1 MPKSLYSC
9 ASGPE
14 AEDYRFAAFLPFLHY
29 KPAFATFNF
38 CYPLYA
44 DVSNSAG
51 IAADRERNI
60 SEWLK
65 YMNNGIPRQ
74 AVHEVLY
81 ATSPSDFE
89 ALTKGERIM
98 TAQKLTFNPFFRWLM
113 MPEHKDAREY
123 MRFAKYSE
131 IISSLR
137 DDPWEEDMIDD
148 LRDATFIPKWRA
160 AASQIKDKFIADRFS
175 FQFLRF
181 HFYFKDA
188 DSVVAEYERGFANN
202 ATPSVIKPWAE
213 EYYAVAVKDDIKA
226 NYHFA
231 QSFGTCDD
239 KKLVCVMHFNR
250 EAVEP
255 TLKLAKTDKE
265 RFNIWAIYA
274 TNDPGKHL
282 ETLEKLYRLE
292 PANDLL
298 EMLVARE
305 INKLEDWILTPAL
318 TGAQPAVREQ
328 PNYESIDW
336 SNYEKAIAEL
346 NAKTVA
352 EDRVY
357 LKQFAEFV
365 NKIVREGKVSNKPYW
380 LLAAAYTNFLNDNLT
395 EAKNRLSQHR
405 AAGTGAFRETAD
417 VLDLMI
423 RSREG
428 KFDAAF
434 EKDLLHLDTT
444 LVRKEREDERHHLTD
459 QLYQYISYQYAMH
472 GDFVRSSFISSNA
485 RSYWWMSEVPSMIE
499 AKPSSE
505 YVPPFVALLTK
516 KDKTPYE
523 RFLTRNYPMD
533 SSSYYH
539 LLSGLGSLHLR
550 EYKFKEAYSV
560 FNLVPDTIWNHPEW
574 ARSYISFLNQNPFV
588 ARPGSNHRMN
598 AADTVTYSKKSFTAR
613 MIELERLIADPKTPN
628 RDELSRQYA
637 DAHFAMTF
645 YGNSWLLVRSG
656 WSYTEIESY
665 HIKDLQYQ
673 LSEDDKN
680 YYGCRKARALYE
692 TLYNSTRNLEIK
704 AHCAF
709 MISRCDRN
717 YAYLTSKDPDNF
729 KYKGDQYL
737 SRFFTE
743 FKNTKTAKAAI
754 AECGSRESFVYW
766 TKRVIE

>member
-1 MPKSLYSC
+1 MPKTGHSC

-44 DVSNSAG
+44 DVTNSAG

-60 SEWLK
+60 DEWIA
-65 YMNNGIPRQ
+65 YMKNGIPRA

-89 ALTKGERIM
+89 AMSTGKRIM

-148 LRDATFIPKWRA
+148 LKEATFFPKWRA
-160 AASQIKDKFIADRFS
+160 AASSIKDPFIADRFS
-175 FQFLRF
+175 FQFLRL
-181 HFYFKDA
+181 HFYFKDQ
-188 DSVVAEYERGFANN
+188 DSVIAEYERSFESKPYG
-202 ATPSVIKPWAE
+202 SVIKPWAE
-213 EYYAVAVKDDIKA
+213 EYYAASIADVPQA
-226 NYHFA
+226 NFHFA
-231 QSFGTCDD
+231 QSFGNCDD
-239 KKLVCVMHFNR
+239 KKLISVMYFER
-250 EAVEP
+250 DKLDE
-255 TLKLAKTDKE
+255 TLELAKTNKE
-265 RFNIWAIYA
+265 RFNIHAIWA
-274 TNDPGKHL
+274 TNDPAKHL
-282 ETLEKLYRLE
+282 ETLETLYKLQ
-292 PANDLL
+292 PANDLF

-305 INKLEDWILTPAL
+305 INKLEDWLLTPAL

-328 PNYESIDW
+328 PDYESIDW
-336 SNYEKAIAEL
+336 SNYEKAIAEM

-365 NKIVREGKVSNKPYW
+365 NMVVHEGKVSNKPYW
-380 LLAAAYTNFLNDNLT
+380 LLAAAFTNFLNEDLSQ
-395 EAKNRLSQHR
+395 AKNRLSQHR
-405 AAGTGAFRETAD
+405 ATGAREFRETAD

-423 RSREG
+423 RAKEG
-428 KFDAAF
+428 KFDVWF
-434 EKDLLHLDTT
+434 EHDLLRIDTT
-444 LVRKEREDERHHLTD
+444 LNVKDKYEQHHLKD
-459 QLYQYISYQYAMH
+459 QLYQYLAYQYQQH
-472 GDFVRSSFISSNA
+472 GDFVRSSLMGSNA
-485 RSYWWMSEVPSMIE
+485 RSYWWMSEASWRIAERPSTMYI
-499 AKPSSE
+499 
-505 YVPPFVALLTK
+505 PPFVALLTK
-516 KDKTPYE
+516 NDKTPYE
-523 RFLTRNYPMD
+523 QLLTQQYPKD
-533 SSSYYH
+533 SASYYW
-539 LLSGLGSLHLR
+539 LLSSLGSVHLR
-550 EYKFKEAYSV
+550 EYRFKEAYDV
-560 FNLVPDTIWNHPEW
+560 FNLIPDSLWTNEQW
-574 ARSYISFLNQNPFV
+574 ARADIQYLNQNPFV
-588 ARPGSNHRMN
+588 ARPGSNHLTS
-598 AADTVTYSKKSFTAR
+598 AADTIRYTKKTFTAR
-613 MIELERLIADPKTPN
+613 MIELADKLAGPAGPN
-628 RDELSRQYA
+628 RDELFRQYA

-645 YGNSWLLVRSG
+645 YGNSWILVRNG

-665 HIKDLQYQ
+665 HIKNLQYK
-673 LSEDDKN
+673 LSIDDKN
-680 YYGCRKARALYE
+680 YYGCRAARALYE

-717 YAYLTSKDPDNF
+717 YAYLTSRDPDTF
-729 KYKGDQYL
+729 KYKGDKYL

-743 FKNTKTAKAAI
+743 FKNTKTFKAAI

-766 TKRVIE
+766 TKHVIE